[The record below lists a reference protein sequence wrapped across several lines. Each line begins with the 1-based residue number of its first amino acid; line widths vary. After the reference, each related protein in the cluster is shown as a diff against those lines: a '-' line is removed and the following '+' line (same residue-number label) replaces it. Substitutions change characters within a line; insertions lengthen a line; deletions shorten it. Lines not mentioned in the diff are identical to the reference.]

1 MQAIVICTIGNPGV
15 TILLE
20 SIKVYAPQL
29 PIYLCSNDLRLWG
42 DIRSRMSGLNVIF
55 RPNPA
60 TNFGDAYN
68 AGIDYAFSQG
78 HDSLIVSNDDVVI
91 TPSTIDLL
99 AEDTRILESNAV
111 NLGILGARS
120 DYVLPDQNIRFPV
133 HDDRQEGLRWASEA
147 KIKETGVIAPI
158 FATISKKA
166 WEVAKFPSTNW
177 YSDNIICHDLQEAG
191 FRHFVSRAYVHHAGS
206 QTVGTDF
213 KKCHEEPREWI
224 KANRPDMYG
233 VFYGNS

>member
-1 MQAIVICTIGNPGV
+1 MQAIVICSVGNPGV
-15 TILLE
+15 TVLLE
-20 SIKVYAPQL
+20 SIRVYAPDL
-29 PIYLCSNDLRLWG
+29 RIYLCANSLGLWG
-42 DIRSRMSGLNVIF
+42 EIRSKMPELDIIF
-55 RPNPA
+55 RPNTA

-68 AGIDYAFSQG
+68 EGIDYAFSHG
-78 HDSLIVSNDDVVI
+78 GYDSLILANDDVVI

-99 AEDTRILESNAV
+99 AKDTRILESNAV

-133 HDDRQEGLRWASEA
+133 EEDQPIGLRWASEA
-147 KIKETGVIAPI
+147 KIRETGVIAPI

-166 WEVAKFPSTNW
+166 WDVAKFPSTNW
-177 YSDNIICHDLQEAG
+177 YSDNIICHDLQQAG

-213 KKCHEEPREWI
+213 EKCHEEPREWI
-224 KANRPDMYG
+224 KANRPDMYK
-233 VFYGNS
+233 VFYA